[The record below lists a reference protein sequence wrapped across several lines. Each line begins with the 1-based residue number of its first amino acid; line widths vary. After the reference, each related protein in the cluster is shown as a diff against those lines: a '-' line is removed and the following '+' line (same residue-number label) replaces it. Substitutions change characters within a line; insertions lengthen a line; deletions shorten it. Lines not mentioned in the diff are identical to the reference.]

1 MYENDHTYLVSAM
14 LTDLR
19 EHSSVLRKGLA
30 LSVVLLL
37 LALVASFIPWDN
49 DELALLAPALA
60 FFAFIGDLCGLCCII
75 MIDKRIAV
83 IQKVRSDDMASRA
96 EGLLGDNQ

>member
-37 LALVASFIPWDN
+37 LALVAFFIPWGN
-49 DELALLAPALA
+49 DDIAMLAPALA

-75 MIDKRIAV
+75 IIDRRIAT
-83 IQKVRSDDMASRA
+83 IQKIRSDDMATRA
-96 EGLLGDNQ
+96 ENLLRDNQ